1 MIDARWLENVTVDV
15 TELKIEY
22 RTADCVER
30 DDFTVQL
37 IYNNDISNST
47 VTNTSDYV
55 ANTTKHFIFSS
66 IQPGATISYTLQ
78 VIDANSNTVGQA
90 STGSFVAPLAPSLLL
105 PSSRSP
111 SPPTFL
117 SSKKYIL
124 LYCVDYILIA
134 PSPSPSSPTFSSS
147 KKYI

>member
-55 ANTTKHFIFSS
+55 ANTTKHFFIF
-66 IQPGATISYTLQ
+66 I
-78 VIDANSNTVGQA
+78 NT
-90 STGSFVAPLAPSLLL
+90 TWCY
-105 PSSRSP
+105 
-111 SPPTFL
+111 
-117 SSKKYIL
+117 YIL
-124 LYCVDYILIA
+124 YTTSD
-134 PSPSPSSPTFSSS
+134 
-147 KKYI
+147 